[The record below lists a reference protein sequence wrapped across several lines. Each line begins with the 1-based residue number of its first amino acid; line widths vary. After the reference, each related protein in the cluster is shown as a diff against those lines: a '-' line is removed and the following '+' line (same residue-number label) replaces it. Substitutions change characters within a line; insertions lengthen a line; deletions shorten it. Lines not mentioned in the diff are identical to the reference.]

1 MNQEK
6 ARSLLAQST
15 VYVERIIKEGKAR
28 ANKLEGDALRIE
40 AAIAKDARQ
49 LLKEIMDL
57 LKEEDG

>member
-15 VYVERIIKEGKAR
+15 VYIERVIEESKRDGMKV
-28 ANKLEGDALRIE
+28 EGDALRIE